1 MTHQSIIK
9 IFFFLHAH
17 HLFIQCCVLFIF
29 HISSVLVCI
38 YLYIRVVVN
47 ILFKFIHLAFSSVM
61 MQSYTLIYYESGFIP
76 SHIKNILTINR
87 VPLIISPYSSYVI
100 ITFSYPNALNILVN
114 CSVHESS
121 ADFILTDVRHRFR
134 IML

>member
-1 MTHQSIIK
+1 M
-9 IFFFLHAH
+9 HAH
-17 HLFIQCCVLFIF
+17 HLFIQCYVLFIF

-76 SHIKNILTINR
+76 SHIK
-87 VPLIISPYSSYVI
+87 YSY
-100 ITFSYPNALNILVN
+100 
-114 CSVHESS
+114 
-121 ADFILTDVRHRFR
+121 D
-134 IML
+134 